1 MLNRRLELI
10 LVTSLLVLAAA
21 LRIWDLTRLPPGFSD
36 DELAFIRIA
45 ETVRQGDVAVY
56 YQVGDLQARAGP
68 VTIGHVLIT
77 ELTGDGMLGYRL
89 LSLWAG
95 LGTLALLYTFA
106 RRLFGGPVALIALG
120 VMAVNFRMILLARTP
135 AAESVMPAYVLLVL
149 LVLAIAFN
157 LRRDITF
164 HAPGTLPFAL
174 LALLLGGAGYL
185 NYTGLVLGP
194 LAALFLAHLIYTR
207 QPISRRVWSAAIFV
221 VVLATVVGTPYL
233 ISTFRDTNLSEP
245 YILSSQRPH
254 SVGDVIDG
262 IASAVGGVFWHG
274 DERATRNLPDLP
286 LIGPVQALLAL
297 VGVITAGRRW
307 REPRYALVLLALA
320 AGLLTDAWVGTGS
333 TFSANLVALPAIF
346 ILVGI
351 GTMSIWHAVSA
362 RDIHPATPL
371 VAMIVLAV
379 LAANLIAV
387 RSRLFDDWNHDKR
400 VYAAYH
406 ANLGYLAAYLDRT
419 PDGLP
424 VSLCSA
430 RLNEPVAVGLT
441 PRQMLG
447 VMQHR
452 DDLDIRHSDC
462 GRGLVLIGAGA
473 PMRFTFADVA
483 DREMMPPEL
492 ASWLQDGQ
500 PIPVEGLEEGSVL
513 YLDVEQRVR
522 DSGGQWDALAPAYY
536 MPDESGQFEAV
547 ELPVQME
554 QNLTFA
560 GYDPRVLASKPVP
573 GGEHPLVVVTYWRVD
588 GPLPKKLG
596 IFAHLLGYTKSE
608 PRVLQLEPWAENNGI
623 DVIPSEL
630 KNRDF
635 FIQVS
640 HVWLGDTLDP
650 GEYALTVGA
659 YVDTAAVLDNH
670 LDPLDPALDF
680 QPHGDRLFLGP
691 IMVQPKAEEPEP
703 SEPDANTDTN

>member
-1 MLNRRLELI
+1 
-10 LVTSLLVLAAA
+10 VLAAV
-21 LRIWDLTRLPPGFSD
+21 LRTWDLTRLPPGFND
-36 DELAFIRIA
+36 DELAYIRIA

-56 YQVGDLQARAGP
+56 YQIGDIQARAGL
-68 VTIGHVLIT
+68 VAMGHVLIT
-77 ELTGDGMLGYRL
+77 ELAGDGMLGYRL
-89 LSLWAG
+89 LALWTG
-95 LGTLALLYTFA
+95 LGTLALLYAFG
-106 RRLFGGPVALIALG
+106 RRLFGVPVALIALG
-120 VMAVNFRMILLARTP
+120 AMAVNFRMILLARTP
-135 AAESVMPAYVLLVL
+135 TAEAVMPAYALLVL
-149 LVLAIAFN
+149 LTLAIAFN
-157 LRRDITF
+157 LRHDITF
-164 HAPGTLPFAL
+164 HAPDTRPFAL

-185 NYTGLVLGP
+185 HYTGLVLGP

-221 VVLATVVGTPYL
+221 VMLATVVGTPYL
-233 ISTFRDTNLSEP
+233 ISTFRDTDLSEP
-245 YILSSQRPH
+245 YLLSSQRPR
-254 SVGDVIDG
+254 SVADVIDG
-262 IASAVGGVFWHG
+262 VASAVGGVFWQG

-297 VGVITAGRRW
+297 VGVVEAGRRW
-307 REPRYALVLLALA
+307 REPRYVLVLLALA
-320 AGLLTDAWVGTGS
+320 AGLLTDAWVGIGS

-351 GTMSIWHAVSA
+351 GTMSIWHALSA

-371 VAMIVLAV
+371 VALIVLAM

-387 RSRLFDDWNHDKR
+387 RSRLFDEWKNNDR
-400 VYAAYH
+400 VRAAYH

-424 VSLCSA
+424 VSLCST

-452 DDLDIRHSDC
+452 DALDIRHSDC
-462 GRGLVLIGAGA
+462 GRGLVLIEAGA
-473 PMRFTFADVA
+473 PMRFVFADVA

-492 ASWLQDGQ
+492 ASWLQDGE
-500 PIPVEGLEEGSVL
+500 PIPVEGLPEGSVL

-536 MPDESGQFEAV
+536 MPDASGQFEAV

-560 GYDPRVLASKPVP
+560 GYDPRVLASAPVP
-573 GGEHPLVVVTYWRVD
+573 GGDPVVLVTYWRVD
-588 GPLPKKLG
+588 GPLPRGLG
-596 IFAHLLGYTKSE
+596 IFAHLLGYTQSE

-640 HVWLGDTLDP
+640 HIWLGENLKP

-670 LDPLDPALDF
+670 LDTLDPALDF
-680 QPHGDRLFLGP
+680 QPHGDRLFLGS
-691 IMVQPKAEEPEP
+691 IMVQPKPEEPEP
-703 SEPDANTDTN
+703 SEPDTKTDTN